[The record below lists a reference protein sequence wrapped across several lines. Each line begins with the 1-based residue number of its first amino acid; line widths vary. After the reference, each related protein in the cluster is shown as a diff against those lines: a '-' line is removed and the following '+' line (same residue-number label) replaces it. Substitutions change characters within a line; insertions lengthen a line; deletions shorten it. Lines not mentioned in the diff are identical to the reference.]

1 MIVGY
6 RVQKDAVL
14 DGESYDPRTGNTDR
28 RDNGMKRW
36 IRGFKK
42 QLVWNTFDVL
52 YGIAALATAGLGIYA
67 SVLGMHGA
75 FSNATI
81 TPFTCKNPAGG

>member
-1 MIVGY
+1 MGY

-14 DGESYDPRTGNTDR
+14 DGETYDPRTGIVNR
-28 RDNGMKRW
+28 RDGGIRRW
-36 IRGFKK
+36 IRGFKR

-67 SVLGMHGA
+67 SVLGMHDA
-75 FSNATI
+75 FSSATI
-81 TPFTCKNPAGG
+81 TSFTCKNPAGG